1 MPKRKIIEINEDLCN
16 GCGQCV
22 PNCAEGAL
30 DIVDGKAKIVKDIY
44 CDGLG
49 ACLGHCPTGALT
61 ITERDAPDFDEHA
74 ALEYLRQKTEPA
86 PNFPQP
92 KTGSSCGC
100 PGSAL
105 RQFTPA
111 AKAAASSTPGQAAP
125 CASQLGHWPIKLKLV
140 PPTAPFLKNA
150 DLLLAADCVPGAMP
164 DFHASLLAGHAL
176 VMACPKFGDTKEAY
190 EKLKQIFKHSGVR
203 SVTVADMEVP
213 CCSALPAMAREAM
226 RETGCDVPF
235 EDIVIGLNGAILRR

>member
-16 GCGQCV
+16 GCGQCL

-30 DIVDGKAKIVKDIY
+30 ELVDGKAKLVKDIY

-61 ITERDAPDFDEHA
+61 IIERDAPDFDEHA
-74 ALEYLRQKTEPA
+74 AMDYVRQKEAPA
-86 PNFPQP
+86 PKSHQP
-92 KTGSSCGC
+92 LGSPCGC

-111 AKAAASSTPGQAAP
+111 TKPGPAAS
-125 CASQLGHWPIKLKLV
+125 CASQLSHWPIKLKLV

-150 DLLLAADCVPGAMP
+150 DLLIAADCVPGAMP
-164 DFHASLLAGHAL
+164 DFHANLLAGKAL
-176 VMACPKFGDTKEAY
+176 VTTCPKFGDVQEVY
-190 EKLKQIFKHSGVR
+190 EKLKEIFKYSGLR

-213 CCSALPAMAREAM
+213 CCSALPAMARQAM
-226 RETGCDVPF
+226 SEVGCNVPF
-235 EDIVIGLNGAILRR
+235 EDIVIGLNGAIMRR